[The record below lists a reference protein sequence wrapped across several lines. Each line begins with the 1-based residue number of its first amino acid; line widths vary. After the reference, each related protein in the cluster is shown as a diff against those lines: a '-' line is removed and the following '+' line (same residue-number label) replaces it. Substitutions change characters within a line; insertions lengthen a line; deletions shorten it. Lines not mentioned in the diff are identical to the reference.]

1 MTFTGKQRYTLKRLQ
16 ELASKNDDLRCDKA
30 IQEMKLRKDLLFLQK
45 RYFKTIASMARV
57 FGVGERVLTRF
68 FHGSSMNEAGYKII
82 SHRLTKV
89 QKLCKEADKYD
100 AAKNFENLDF
110 DKNKDGEPNDR

>member
-1 MTFTGKQRYTLKRLQ
+1 MKLIKQEKQ
-16 ELASKNDDLRCDKA
+16 ESIKFKPADKVIA
-30 IQEMKLRKDLLFLQK
+30 EMKLRKDILFLK
-45 RYFKTIASMARV
+45 EKYFKSYVRTAQALGVVPKVLRDFLKGAQMHDARFV
-57 FGVGERVLTRF
+57 QVL
-68 FHGSSMNEAGYKII
+68 A
-82 SHRLTKV
+82 RLTKV